1 MSITDRKLLENMT
14 VLELTES
21 QAGATCTQTLA
32 WMGANV
38 IKIEPVNTGEPGR
51 HQGKS
56 LASQRATQSSDDDST
71 FFFLHNTS
79 KKSVSLNMQHAE
91 GKDLFAQLVA
101 KADVVVNNLKPGNF
115 ERLGWSYELLQ
126 DVNPSVIYASISGFG
141 TEGPYSEYPA
151 TEIVAEALGGGFG
164 TTGFPEN
171 PPTVPWNNAGE
182 SGAGLHAT
190 MAILA
195 AFADRMDTGRSHHVD
210 VSLQDSV
217 MHLIRT
223 RLWVTYHTERPYPR
237 NGNKLAT
244 VPGGTYPCKPGG
256 PNDYVFVFVHYNI
269 PAMWD
274 GCLRAMGREDL
285 IGDERYRET
294 RARLERREEVEK
306 MFTDW
311 SMSLTKYEVFEA
323 LGREGVPCGAVLDTA
338 DLTVNEHFDM
348 HEMMVELE
356 HPTRGPM
363 KVLGCPIKVTDGPI
377 TFEPAPRLGE
387 DNQDVYGNMLGL
399 DAGHLETLRQN
410 GVI

>member
-1 MSITDRKLLENMT
+1 MPTTDRKLLEHMT
-14 VLELTES
+14 VLELTDA

-38 IKIEPVNTGEPGR
+38 IKVEPVQTGEPGR
-51 HQGKS
+51 QWGQAAD
-56 LASQRATQSSDDDST
+56 ASGDSV

-79 KKSVSLNMQHAE
+79 KKSVSLNMQHPE
-91 GKDLFAQLVA
+91 GKEIFAQLVA
-101 KADVVVNNLKPGNF
+101 KADVVVNNLDPGHF

-126 DVNPSVIYASISGFG
+126 DVNPSVIYATISGFG
-141 TEGPYSEYPA
+141 AAGPYSEYPA

-164 TTGFPEN
+164 TTGFPSN

-182 SGAGLHAT
+182 SGAGLHAA

-195 AFADRMDTGRSHHVD
+195 AFADRMDSGRSHHVD

-223 RLWVTYHTERPYPR
+223 RLWPTYHTGQPYVR

-294 RARLERREEVEK
+294 RARLQHREEVEK

-311 SMSLTKYEVFEA
+311 SMTKTKYEVFEA

-338 DLTVNEHFDM
+338 DLTANAHFHRRD
-348 HEMMVELE
+348 MMVELT
-356 HPTRGPM
+356 HPTYGPM
-363 KVLGCPIKVTDGPI
+363 QVLGCPIKVSDGPV
-377 TFEPAPRLGE
+377 TFEPAPLLGA
-387 DNQDVYGNMLGL
+387 DNDTVYGDLLGL
-399 DAGHLETLRQN
+399 DAERLQALRHN

>member
-1 MSITDRKLLENMT
+1 MPTTDRKLLEHMT

-51 HQGKS
+51 QQGQAAGVS
-56 LASQRATQSSDDDST
+56 GDSV

-79 KKSVSLNMQHAE
+79 KKSISLNMQHAE
-91 GKDLFAQLVA
+91 GQELFAQLVA
-101 KADVVVNNLKPGNF
+101 KADVVVNNLAPGNF
-115 ERLGWSYELLQ
+115 ERLGWSYEHLKE
-126 DVNPSVIYASISGFG
+126 VNPSVIYATISGFG

-164 TTGFPEN
+164 TTGFPDN

-223 RLWVTYHTERPYPR
+223 RLWPTYHTGRAYPR
-237 NGNKLAT
+237 NGNRLAT
-244 VPGGTYPCKPGG
+244 VPGGTYPCKPG
-256 PNDYVFVFVHYNI
+256 
-269 PAMWD
+269 
-274 GCLRAMGREDL
+274 
-285 IGDERYRET
+285 
-294 RARLERREEVEK
+294 
-306 MFTDW
+306 
-311 SMSLTKYEVFEA
+311 
-323 LGREGVPCGAVLDTA
+323 
-338 DLTVNEHFDM
+338 
-348 HEMMVELE
+348 
-356 HPTRGPM
+356 
-363 KVLGCPIKVTDGPI
+363 
-377 TFEPAPRLGE
+377 
-387 DNQDVYGNMLGL
+387 
-399 DAGHLETLRQN
+399 
-410 GVI
+410 